1 MIYKRFTILT
11 IIRILLIAANM
22 VVIASIFGDERL
34 FFNQLILGFI
44 LILQIIELIRFVNLT
59 NRELSKFIDS
69 IQQSD
74 FTIGFSKDELGKSFK
89 GLFDS
94 MRMMLDVYKK
104 IKIEKEAQFHL
115 LQQIISHVP
124 VGIIVLRSENEIELM
139 NDGARK
145 ILAIPEYKTWN
156 NISVKSPA
164 FSEVVDS
171 LPRGRFLQMIELNG
185 TESQLSLD
193 ISEFKMLE
201 NKYKLITFSDIKSEI
216 EENEINAWHKLI
228 RILTHEIMNSVTPIS
243 SLSETM
249 QLMLEDDT
257 GHAKNLM
264 DIDNQIIS
272 DVLFSTKTI
281 KKRSEGL
288 LEFVEDYRKLTRIP
302 KPEIQPVNIYE
313 MTLDLSKLIS
323 QELTKEQIS
332 LSIDVPGDF
341 EIDLDRNLITQILI
355 NLAKNSIESLK
366 LSSIDNK
373 KIVISVKT
381 DGDHKIIY
389 HTDNGGG
396 IDKKDMENI
405 WVPFFTTKKE
415 GSGIGLS
422 LSRQIMKD
430 HGGKIWVNSI
440 PDKETTFLMAF
451 RK

>member
-59 NRELSKFIDS
+59 NRELSKFIVS